1 MLDTNRS
8 DVRQILEVSNEKNP
22 EKYLGLPS
30 IVERN
35 KKGAFVHLF
44 DNFRSHIRNWSV
56 KAFSQGG
63 PYQVRAPSYS
73 FILYELLASPLD
85 PLFGIKKY
93 NGQLLLPKVREQKGN
108 SLVFLECPL
117 AVKRKLWFG
126 FRYLAKFNIAL
137 LAKYG
142 WWLLIYP
149 TSFFDRLYRAKYYP
163 TGDFLSSSVGA
174 ASSTFDVVF
183 GVLRVFF

>member
-1 MLDTNRS
+1 MLDANRS

-56 KAFSQGG
+56 KAFSQG
-63 PYQVRAPSYS
+63 
-73 FILYELLASPLD
+73 D